1 MAKDDDFPKFE
12 DEPQFPKEDELVYE
26 DPEGEVRAV
35 RRLSHANPPTLGAV
49 PWFTLEFKG
58 LTEDGGA
65 DLQVHMSGWT
75 TDDLCDILMDGLE
88 AVRKS
93 LE

>member
-1 MAKDDDFPKFE
+1 MAKDDFPKFE

-49 PWFTLEFKG
+49 PWFTLQFKG
-58 LTEDGGA
+58 FTPEGHA
-65 DLQVHMSGWT
+65 DLQVHMSGWND
-75 TDDLCDILMDGLE
+75 DDLVDILMHGLE
-88 AVRKS
+88 AVARS